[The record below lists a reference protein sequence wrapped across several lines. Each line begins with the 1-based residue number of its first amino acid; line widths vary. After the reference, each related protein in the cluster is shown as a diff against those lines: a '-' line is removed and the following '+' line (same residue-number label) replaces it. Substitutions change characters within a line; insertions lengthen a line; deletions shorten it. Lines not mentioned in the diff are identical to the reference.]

1 MYPTPPP
8 SLPVLTIPT
17 SPANHIYPPYPIP
30 THLQH
35 LPRPPEP
42 LPRHHHTAPL
52 PRHHHPAPFQTHNVR
67 TRSHWCIHP
76 YPPESI
82 HRHPNPPRHPF
93 PTYNVHTPSL
103 VPSIP
108 TQFVCSHPIPLN
120 VPICCHSNATLQT
133 RNVCTPSLT
142 ATSIATHPIPSVV
155 TRTNQCPHSLPRN
168 HHTVHQYTMYVPPS
182 LTAAQLY

>member
-42 LPRHHHTAPL
+42 LPRHHHAVSLPRHHHTAPL
-52 PRHHHPAPFQTHNVR
+52 PRHHHPAPLNMHNVCTPA
-67 TRSHWCIHP
+67 TRIHP

-82 HRHPNPPRHPF
+82 RSHPNPPRHPF
-93 PTYNVHTPSL
+93 PTYNVRTPSL

-108 TQFVCSHPIPLN
+108 T
-120 VPICCHSNATLQT
+120 
-133 RNVCTPSLT
+133 
-142 ATSIATHPIPSVV
+142 
-155 TRTNQCPHSLPRN
+155 
-168 HHTVHQYTMYVPPS
+168 
-182 LTAAQLY
+182 